1 MKKWNELPLDMQ
13 VEDVKKYYKILEKF
27 FDKLAELKEACYND
41 DESIKEKV
49 QKLVPTYRIKK

>member
-1 MKKWNELPLDMQ
+1 ME
-13 VEDVKKYYKILEKF
+13 KIRRNV
-27 FDKLAELKEACYND
+27 FDKLAELKDACYKE

>member
-1 MKKWNELPLDMQ
+1 MDE
-13 VEDVKKYYKILEKF
+13 ETF
-27 FDKLAELKEACYND
+27 FDKLVELKEACYND